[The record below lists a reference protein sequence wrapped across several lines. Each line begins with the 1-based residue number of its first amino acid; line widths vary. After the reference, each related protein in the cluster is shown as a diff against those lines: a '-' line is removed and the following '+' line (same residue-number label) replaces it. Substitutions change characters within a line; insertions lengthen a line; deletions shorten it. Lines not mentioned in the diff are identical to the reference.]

1 MHLLFVHLVRLVA
14 DEILHY
20 LLPLFDVQFICLAV
34 EEILLVEEV
43 NDFSSVGS
51 DELIDA
57 LIMIPLDH
65 RRKELCCNLVHNDVV
80 NLLFFFSVLFSSSLF
95 GASVHVNQLIII
107 ILAIGLYRLL
117 LLAQGLL
124 QDADCRLEDNG
135 ETLVLL
141 IDLMGGHQ
149 VLHNLAEYLLKSD
162 DGEELRLGQDIFLV
176 DVVSTNGKPD
186 LLQELR
192 LLVILRR
199 QSILIFEQYLHIL
212 EDAWLI
218 GSSTV
223 HMLELLVSHLLQL
236 GVIEE
241 Y

>member
-1 MHLLFVHLVRLVA
+1 M
-14 DEILHY
+14 
-20 LLPLFDVQFICLAV
+20 LLPINDLYCEMTFFIFD
-34 EEILLVEEV
+34 
-43 NDFSSVGS
+43 
-51 DELIDA
+51 
-57 LIMIPLDH
+57 
-65 RRKELCCNLVHNDVV
+65 
-80 NLLFFFSVLFSSSLF
+80 SL
-95 GASVHVNQLIII
+95 
-107 ILAIGLYRLL
+107 
-117 LLAQGLL
+117 LL
-124 QDADCRLEDNG
+124 QDGDCRLEDNG

-141 IDLMGGHQ
+141 LDLMGSRQ

-162 DGEELRLGQDIFLV
+162 DGEELRLGQDVFLV

-199 QSILIFEQYLHIL
+199 QPILIFEQYLHML

-218 GSSTV
+218 GSTTV
-223 HMLELLVSHLLQL
+223 HVLELLVSHLLQL